1 MVGVCNGTGN
11 GQRNVFCPKASD
23 LPESVTV
30 LSREGDKNCFGRK
43 VCHVTE
49 SVPDVSQEVLDFVRK
64 SEILP

>member
-1 MVGVCNGTGN
+1 MTVNE
-11 GQRNVFCPKASD
+11 QRNVFSPKASD

-30 LSREGDKNCFGRK
+30 LSREGDENCFGHK

-49 SVPDVSQEVLDFVRK
+49 SVPDVLQKVLDFVRK